1 MLKGFRERTKMIL
14 WIVVLTFIISIF
26 ALWGMDLRTPDN
38 PKYSQNVAGTVNK
51 DEIPYGAYENTLN
64 QLWAQ
69 ARQQRGEEYQPS
81 DIERNMLSDQA
92 WELTVQAR
100 LMERQVQD
108 LRLTVSDDELV
119 SFLRKNPHPQLVQTF
134 TKEDGTFDYQEYL
147 KALNNPEV
155 DWTELERWGRGV
167 IPEVKLQTM
176 LVAQVHIPERDVL
189 ERFKA
194 QNVTTKARYVEI
206 PIPTEEPPYEP
217 SDADIKAQY
226 EKSREDFTDPPMR
239 RVRVVEVEKKPTAA
253 DDEDAAARLAD
264 LRTDIVEGT
273 LDFAK
278 AAQEYSDDEATAAA
292 GGELG
297 FVARGARG
305 AEFDAVAFALKP
317 GEISAPFRTQLGY
330 HIVQVQERKTENG
343 VEKVKA
349 RQILMKVELG
359 TDSMDSLTAYVRDLS
374 TEIRK
379 EGLEKAAAAR
389 KLKTFDSEPFSDG
402 MFIKDLGFV
411 PRIVNFAFNNK
422 VGSVSYGIETPA
434 SVYFVKIL
442 EETPERVKPLEEVRS
457 RLVDELRRAH
467 AAAAAR
473 AKADAV
479 RRDMIAN
486 GFEAGAKAHGLFV
499 KVTPAFKQ
507 GDQIPEIGT
516 NSAFATACSFLALNA
531 VSPPIEM
538 PGRFFIIS
546 VVERT
551 EPDLTAY
558 GEARKTIV
566 EEMRNESASRFLAN
580 WYQGIRERAKVVDLR
595 DKPLD

>member
-1 MLKGFRERTKMIL
+1 MLKGFRERTKTVL

-38 PKYSQNVAGTVNK
+38 PKYSQNVAGTVDK

-100 LMERQVQD
+100 LMERQIQD

-155 DWTELERWGRGV
+155 DWTELERWGRSV

-217 SDADIKAQY
+217 SDAEVKAQY

-239 RVRVVEVEKKPTAA
+239 RVRVVEVEKKPTSA

-305 AEFDAVAFALKP
+305 PEFDAAAFALKP

-330 HIVQVQERKTENG
+330 HIVQVEERKTENG
-343 VEKVKA
+343 VEKIKA
-349 RQILMKVELG
+349 RQILSKVELG

-374 TEIRK
+374 QEIRK
-379 EGLEKAAAAR
+379 DGLEKAAAAR
-389 KLKTFDSEPFSDG
+389 KLKTFDSEPFPDG

-422 VGSVSYGIETPA
+422 VGNVSYGIETPA

-442 EETPERVKPLEEVRS
+442 EETPERVKPIEEVRS
-457 RLVDELRRAH
+457 RLVDELRREH

-516 NSAFATACSFLALNA
+516 NSAFAAACPFLALNA

-546 VVERT
+546 VIERA
-551 EPDLTAY
+551 EPDPVAY
-558 GEARKTIV
+558 GQARTTIV
-566 EEMRNESASRFLAN
+566 EEMRNESASRFMAN